1 MKWQVRQIILRYR
14 YQAITAKQRY
24 QNVILPSRL
33 VRRNFLRAFMT
44 FWDTYSASR
53 YTSSLFSYYKHP
65 LSIVSDW
72 LMSYEVHSPSIN
84 VVWNSDACDLCIN
97 ILFKYNT
104 ARILW
109 YLWRVWSPN
118 SGHWTSFLFKRDL
131 WPNFLATKWWVY
143 MYMTWKLGFENLF
156 CLMLSADYLKDDSF
170 ITQNSILIAQ
180 NSLSLKSRSTVYLT
194 LQNCLPLT

>member
-1 MKWQVRQIILRYR
+1 
-14 YQAITAKQRY
+14 
-24 QNVILPSRL
+24 
-33 VRRNFLRAFMT
+33 MT

-84 VVWNSDACDLCIN
+84 AVRNSDACDLCIN
-97 ILFKYNT
+97 IFFKHNT

-143 MYMTWKLGFENLF
+143 MYMTWKLGFVNLF
-156 CLMLSADYLKDDSF
+156 CLMLSPDYLKAGRE
-170 ITQNSILIAQ
+170 IASNTGANATKFFTLATKYRPYSELKRFAKINPRQ
-180 NSLSLKSRSTVYLT
+180 TSWLSLFPKRSTCISID
-194 LQNCLPLT
+194 N